1 MKKVTVVIEYD
12 EDNYPEGVSFGY
24 GMAVEDLPD
33 GNITAV
39 YFGDAINEAND
50 ETM

>member
-12 EDNYPEGVSFGY
+12 EDDYPEGVSFGY
-24 GMAVEDLPD
+24 GMATEDLPD

-39 YFGDAINEAND
+39 QFGDAINED
-50 ETM
+50 EE